1 MDGMPNMVASV
12 TGVGV
17 LTGLG
22 DDLLQLQERL
32 AAGESS
38 LAPLGEPG
46 WEERLGSRVEG
57 PRLRELLKR
66 RKDAKLLPR
75 AAKLAL
81 PVAAKALGEVAD
93 RESVGLFVGV
103 RREPPDEGA
112 ADPAIAASL
121 DELGH
126 LDTGLLA
133 RQGRGLYPPL
143 LPLQTLPNMVLAHVA
158 INLELMGPGDALCG
172 GAATGVQALRLGIQA
187 IAEGRCEVALVIV
200 ADSPIDG
207 ASLRDRGRLGLDGP
221 VGEAA
226 VALKLEPFAAGRGSM
241 VLRDGGAG
249 GLGGPTVGVCEHRA
263 QLGACELVD
272 PVLELLLGSGHA
284 TGVESSGAWARVLG
298 SEVHVLRDL

>member
-1 MDGMPNMVASV
+1 MQDVMASV

-22 DDLLQLQERL
+22 STLAELQERL
-32 AAGESS
+32 DAGESA
-38 LAPLGEPG
+38 LKPLGEVG
-46 WEERLGSRVEG
+46 WESRLGSRVPG
-57 PRLRELLKR
+57 PALRALLKR

-75 AAKLAL
+75 AAQLAL
-81 PVAAKALGEVAD
+81 PVAAAALGEVED

-103 RREPPDEGA
+103 RREPPDDGA

-133 RQGRGLYPPL
+133 RKGRALYPPL

-172 GAATGVQALRLGIQA
+172 AECSGIQALRLGIQA

-207 ASLRDRGRLGLDGP
+207 PSLRDRGRLGQDGP

-226 VALKLEPFAAGRGSM
+226 VALKLERAGHRASVM
-241 VLRDGGAG
+241 ELRDGGAG
-249 GLGGPTVGVCEHRA
+249 GQGGPTVGACQHRK

-272 PVLELLLGSGHA
+272 PVLELLLGYGHA
-284 TGVESSGAWARVLG
+284 TGVEASGAWARVLG
-298 SEVHVLRDL
+298 SEAHVSRNL

>member
-1 MDGMPNMVASV
+1 MSEMLASV

-22 DDLLQLQERL
+22 GSLEELQERL
-32 AAGESS
+32 AAGESALS
-38 LAPLGEPG
+38 ALGEEG

-75 AAKLAL
+75 AAQLAL
-81 PVAAKALGEVAD
+81 PAAAAALGEVQD

-103 RREPPDEGA
+103 RREPPDDGS

-126 LDTGLLA
+126 LDAGLLA
-133 RQGRGLYPPL
+133 RKGRALYPPL

-172 GAATGVQALRLGIQA
+172 AECAGVQALRLAIQA
-187 IAEGRCEVALVIV
+187 IAEGRCEVALVVV
-200 ADSPIDG
+200 ADSQIDG
-207 ASLRDRGRLGLDGP
+207 SSLRDRGRLGLDGP
-221 VGEAA
+221 VAEAA
-226 VALKLEPFAAGRGSM
+226 VALKLERAGHPASLM
-241 VLRDGGAG
+241 ELRDGGAG
-249 GLGGPTVGVCEHRA
+249 GQGGPTVGACQHRK

-272 PVLELLLGSGHA
+272 PVLELLLGFGHA
-284 TGVESSGAWARVLG
+284 TGVEASGAWARVLG
-298 SEVHVLRDL
+298 SEVHVSRDL

>member
-1 MDGMPNMVASV
+1 MQNMMASV

-22 DDLLQLQERL
+22 SSLDEGRKRL
-32 AAGESS
+32 DAGESALS
-38 LAPLGEPG
+38 PLGESG

-75 AAKLAL
+75 AAQLAL
-81 PVAAKALGEVAD
+81 PVAAEALGEVED

-103 RREPPDEGA
+103 RREPPDDGA

-133 RQGRGLYPPL
+133 RHGRALYPPL

-172 GAATGVQALRLGIQA
+172 AECAGIQALRLAIQA
-187 IAEGRCEVALVIV
+187 IAEGRCQVALVIV

-207 ASLRDRGRLGLDGP
+207 PSLRDRGRLGQDGP

-226 VALKLEPFAAGRGSM
+226 VALKLEPAGHRRS
-241 VLRDGGAG
+241 VLELRDGGAG
-249 GLGGPTVGVCEHRA
+249 GLGGPTVGACAHRK

-284 TGVESSGAWARVLG
+284 TGVEASGAWARVLG
-298 SEVHVLRDL
+298 SEAHVSRDL

>member
-1 MDGMPNMVASV
+1 MQNMVASV
-12 TGVGV
+12 TGLGV

-22 DDLLQLQERL
+22 SSLEELRQRL
-32 AAGESS
+32 NAGESS
-38 LAPLGEPG
+38 LVPLGEAG
-46 WEERLGSRVEG
+46 WEERLGSRVAG
-57 PRLRELLKR
+57 PRLWELLKR

-75 AAKLAL
+75 AAQLAL
-81 PVAAKALGEVAD
+81 PVAAMALGQVQD

-103 RREPPDEGA
+103 RREPPDDGA

-121 DELGH
+121 DESGH
-126 LDTGLLA
+126 LDTGLLS
-133 RQGRGLYPPL
+133 RHGRSLYPPL

-172 GAATGVQALRLGIQA
+172 ADCAGVQALRLAIHA

-207 ASLRDRGRLGLDGP
+207 PSLRDRGRMGQDGP

-226 VALKLEPFAAGRGSM
+226 VALKLERAGHKDSLM
-241 VLRDGGAG
+241 ELRDGGAG
-249 GLGGPTVGVCEHRA
+249 GQDGPRPGDCAHRE

-284 TGVESSGAWARVLG
+284 TGVEASGAWARVLG
-298 SEVHVLRDL
+298 SEVHISRVL